1 MYSTTH
7 TASGVI
13 TAAVVTSLTDN
24 INLALGL
31 SFGIGFASHLA
42 LDLINERG
50 DIRTFN
56 SDLITTLGLV
66 LLSFISCFFDYE
78 FIVIL
83 MGIAGALSP
92 DLIDKKFGLSYI
104 DSDEFPMTF
113 YFHKWKPVI
122 QLSKWQTDICQIV
135 SFFVA
140 LAILIYKTI

>member
-7 TASGVI
+7 AASGVI
-13 TAAVVTSLTDN
+13 TSAVATSLTKD

-50 DIRTFN
+50 NEDTFRD
-56 SDLITTLGLV
+56 DLFTTTALV
-66 LLSFISCFFDYE
+66 LFS
-78 FIVIL
+78 IL
-83 MGIAGALSP
+83 MCVHDYDFVVIVVGIFGALLP
-92 DLIDKKFGLSYI
+92 DLVDKKFGLSYI
-104 DSDEFPMTF
+104 DKDQFPMTF
-113 YFHKWKPVI
+113 YFHRWKPKV
-122 QLSKWQTDICQIV
+122 QLTKWQTDICQVV